1 MTVIYDVMR
10 PFSLMPRPLLEKLR
24 RDLVTQLTNLGL
36 FPLCQ
41 FPLCQFPLR
50 QFPFGQLPT
59 LSISS
64 LSIPIW
70 SMLTKRELTKWED
83 SPFEIILTTVIDHL
97 CVSGLLDKHIMK
109 NIHGT
114 LVPACSILSQV
125 LHDYQYLPVRR
136 GIKSHSLYQLYQGSV
151 QRWQRKTSPN

>member
-1 MTVIYDVMR
+1 MN
-10 PFSLMPRPLLEKLR
+10 LLGTR
-24 RDLVTQLTNLGL
+24 I

-59 LSISS
+59 LSI
-64 LSIPIW
+64 PIW
-70 SMLTKRELTKWED
+70 SMLTKWELTKWELTKWED
-83 SPFEIILTTVIDHL
+83 SPFEILLTTVIDHL
-97 CVSGLLDKHIMK
+97 CVSELLDKHIMK

-125 LHDYQYLPVRR
+125 LTINTFQFVE
-136 GIKSHSLYQLYQGSV
+136 V
-151 QRWQRKTSPN
+151 

>member
-1 MTVIYDVMR
+1 M
-10 PFSLMPRPLLEKLR
+10 LAKAK
-24 RDLVTQLTNLGL
+24 GL

-41 FPLCQFPLR
+41 FPLCQFPLC

-59 LSISS
+59 LSIPI

-70 SMLTKRELTKWED
+70 SMLTKRELTKWELTKWED
-83 SPFEIILTTVIDHL
+83 SPFEILLTTVIDHL
-97 CVSGLLDKHIMK
+97 CASELLDKRIMK

-125 LHDYQYLPVRR
+125 LT
-136 GIKSHSLYQLYQGSV
+136 ISS
-151 QRWQRKTSPN
+151 

>member
-1 MTVIYDVMR
+1 MP
-10 PFSLMPRPLLEKLR
+10 PFSLMPRPLLEKSR
-24 RDLVTQLTNLGL
+24 RGLVTQLTNLEL

-125 LHDYQYLPVRR
+125 LTINTFQFVEVCKKPLIIPTVSRFSSEMA
-136 GIKSHSLYQLYQGSV
+136 K
-151 QRWQRKTSPN
+151 KN